1 MRKTIWFSLLVI
13 LLPAALLAQGQ
24 APAQPAQ
31 PAPAAQPP
39 KEASVA
45 AAAAAGT
52 GRVAVVDFQKA
63 VVDNTE
69 GKKAQE
75 RFMAEVNKRQ
85 KDFEDKQKSLADAQ
99 NKLQTQG
106 QALNE
111 TAKADLSR
119 QIDRL
124 NTDLQRMN

>member
-1 MRKTIWFSLLVI
+1 MRKTIQFSLLLI

-31 PAPAAQPP
+31 QPQAAPAQAAAQPP
-39 KEASVA
+39 KESPAP
-45 AAAAAGT
+45 AAGAGA

-63 VVDNTE
+63 VVDNSE

-75 RFMAEVNKRQ
+75 KFMAEVNKRQ
-85 KDFEDKQKSLADAQ
+85 KEFEEKQKSLADAQ

-106 QALNE
+106 QALSD
-111 TAKADLSR
+111 TTKA
-119 QIDRL
+119 
-124 NTDLQRMN
+124 